1 MMWAVWL
8 IILFV
13 ALQLVLLVYL
23 LLMKSRALRYEE
35 ALQAHYENL
44 LPKMVSYASGEEQ
57 HLPDFPE
64 RGQLKVA
71 IIEKVL
77 DRLALITE
85 NTGEQERLQLF
96 AEQELLPVYKKRL
109 RKGNWAE
116 RMNTLYFIEDL
127 HLTQMADAVDTHI
140 NRLQQGTE
148 EYRQA
153 VRTLASLGHTGA
165 VDELLREDTTGVVFQ
180 KEILRRLPEEELRHL
195 VNRLDSEAHPELFQ
209 ALIVHIGERGLLEFL
224 PDVERALH
232 HTNKEIRLKA
242 MRSIGAF
249 QYMNTP
255 ALIDPFFRS
264 DHWEERMYACKT
276 AAVLSLENRRDELL
290 ELLADSE
297 WWVRYA
303 AAEALQS
310 FSDGE
315 ILLEYARNNHEDRF
329 ARDMAARTLTA
340 KAEGER

>member
-8 IILFV
+8 IVIFV
-13 ALQLVLLVYL
+13 VLQLVLLVYL
-23 LLMKSRALRYEE
+23 LLMKSRALKYEK
-35 ALQAHYENL
+35 ALQHHYEQV
-44 LPKMVSYASGEEQ
+44 LPQMVSYASGEKQ
-57 HLPDFPE
+57 HLPEFPS
-64 RGQLKVA
+64 GHHLKTA

-77 DRLALITE
+77 DRLATITE
-85 NTGEQERLQLF
+85 NTGEQARLQQF

-127 HLTQMADAVDTHI
+127 QLSQMADAVDAHI
-140 NRLQQGTE
+140 NRLRPGTE
-148 EYRQA
+148 EHRQA
-153 VRTLASLGHTGA
+153 VRTLATLGHTGA
-165 VDELLREDTTGVVFQ
+165 VDELLREEVSGTVFR

-195 VNRLDSEAHPELFQ
+195 VNRLDADNHPELYQ
-209 ALIVHIGERGLLEFL
+209 ALLVHVGERGLLEFL
-224 PDVERALH
+224 PDVERALSH
-232 HTNKEIRLKA
+232 SNMEVRLKA
-242 MRSIGAF
+242 MKSIGAY
-249 QYMNTP
+249 QYMNQP
-255 ALIDPFFRS
+255 ELIHPFFHS
-264 DHWEERMYACKT
+264 EHWEERMFACKT
-276 AAVLSLENRRDELL
+276 AAVLSLENRREELL
-290 ELLADSE
+290 ELLADRE

-315 ILLEYARNNHEDRF
+315 ILLEYARHNHEDRF